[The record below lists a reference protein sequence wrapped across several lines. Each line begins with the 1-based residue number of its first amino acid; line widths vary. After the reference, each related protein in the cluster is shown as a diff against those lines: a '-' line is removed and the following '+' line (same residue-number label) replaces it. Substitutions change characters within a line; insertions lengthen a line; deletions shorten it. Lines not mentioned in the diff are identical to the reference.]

1 MSQEESRDHSKVK
14 DFLGKSELIEKLIK
28 MLEKYRN
35 MVETCFG
42 NLALFER
49 ARHSAFEQF
58 LNKDRDI
65 SLQSERTSMS
75 EVIAI
80 YTDTILRKGGM
91 KNLAE
96 SMQEEYL
103 KQIV

>member
-28 MLEKYRN
+28 MLDKYQT
-35 MVETCFG
+35 MVKQCFN

-58 LNKDRDI
+58 LNKDRDVT
-65 SLQSERTSMS
+65 L
-75 EVIAI
+75 
-80 YTDTILRKGGM
+80 
-91 KNLAE
+91 
-96 SMQEEYL
+96 
-103 KQIV
+103 